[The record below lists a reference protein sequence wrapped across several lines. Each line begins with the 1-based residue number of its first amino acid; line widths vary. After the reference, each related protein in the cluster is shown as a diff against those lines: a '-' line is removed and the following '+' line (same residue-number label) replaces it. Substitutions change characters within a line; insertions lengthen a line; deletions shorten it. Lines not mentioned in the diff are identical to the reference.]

1 MAKAKTKPNYLLCV
15 DNKDC
20 EDLQKG
26 KVYPLLADAKAKR
39 EGYVRVIDESGEDYL
54 YPESIFVPVDIPV
67 KAREAL
73 EAVS

>member
-1 MAKAKTKPNYLLCV
+1 MAKSKPKLTYLLCV
-15 DNKDC
+15 ENKDC
-20 EDLQKG
+20 EDLLKG
-26 KVYPLLADAKAKR
+26 KVYPLLIDAKAKQ

>member
-1 MAKAKTKPNYLLCV
+1 MAKAKTRRKYVLCV
-15 DNKDC
+15 ENTDC
-20 EDLQKG
+20 DDLQKW

-67 KAREAL
+67 KALEAL